1 MKKSYDTIA
10 HCLTADDHP
19 HLKED
24 MDFQKAQAEVDASP
38 ELQQQLEV
46 ARAFFEKHPRLM
58 DVSEMPSDVR
68 NRIAKVLAAHQPEAS
83 FATEPTLSPWEVRR
97 SFAWAACL
105 VLLLAGMAV
114 LSSRFMEHQ
123 AKQSYQLV
131 LSEMPPQDAFRA
143 EVGRLLK
150 QGMPL
155 QVQAQDATQ
164 LVSWLGDRGMPYVQP
179 PQPLMDKPTMGCAR
193 FQTPFGDIGVICFK
207 VENGVL
213 HMFVA
218 DAGKMGLESVIAPRS
233 FELRG
238 RRVKEWSDE
247 ETLYLLVPQE
257 PETDLPELFL

>member
-114 LSSRFMEHQ
+114 LSSSFLEYRVDRNYE
-123 AKQSYQLV
+123 LT
-131 LSEMPPQDAFRA
+131 LSKMPPQDAFHA
-143 EVGRLLK
+143 EVGRLVK
-150 QGMPL
+150 HGMSL
-155 QVQAQDATQ
+155 QVQAQDTTQ
-164 LVSWLGDRGMPYVQP
+164 LVSWLGDQGLPGVQP
-179 PQPLMDKPTMGCAR
+179 PRPLMDEPAMGCAR
-193 FQTPFGDIGVICFK
+193 FQTPFGDLGVICFK
-207 VENGVL
+207 VENGIVHL
-213 HMFVA
+213 FMANA
-218 DAGKMGLESVIAPRS
+218 DEMGLENAIPPRS
-233 FELRG
+233 FQLRG